1 MNEYS
6 VRVTHEVGQIT
17 LSATA
22 PADRQVVFSAPDADS
37 ATAGIQVALNSPFS
51 NGRSSQTAFVVA
63 VSDETRTQSYT
74 VTVTRAAPSVPER
87 SGFDLAADAATTGR
101 LGVDD
106 YVTGRINNGD
116 DVDWYAVEL
125 KANRGYTFN
134 MIGGYRWGELTNA
147 AITGLYTAD
156 GPVAGR
162 PTRPT
167 RLNCRMDQLYWWYGD
182 YVLCGA
188 NTNHWSADSG
198 FWNQRGSMVYY
209 KPLTSGTHY
218 IGVTTLRYW
227 NSGTY
232 NLILRDLDA
241 EFVDLNY
248 PGGIGGRGQLE
259 VGMPAAGF
267 IDYPKVRFG
276 SMGAD
281 ADYFEVDLVAGRRYR
296 ITGTDGKDA
305 TGHSTNIKLPR
316 PMGTGTTTTLEF
328 LQIQRVFLVTDN
340 NGSDILTEIPPSWW
354 TDDDAERGFDVG
366 PAGHLA
372 ALVPGEAA
380 HQRAGLATQRRGD
393 RRGDGRRVVAV
404 GQRRGRVAAGA
415 LHDRDRSGEVRFAD
429 DEVAFPVAGLRAV
442 RDVVRAGRLSAGI
455 PPAGWAFGPADAA
468 RPTAPA
474 APRQLRPG
482 ARRQAAARVVRVDRS
497 SPRTR
502 SYPPRAGPPRS
513 RAGTSAASHSSTA
526 AASTGSR
533 PAWAFAPV
541 SPSRTPTGT
550 VIVRTLAA
558 AGLLAMHRRITAQP
572 LRRPRRSTDEH
583 PLIQTQPRCWTPPS
597 VLHVLATVIMTV
609 HLQPPMEFADPRI
622 LANPAGISGDRQ
634 QRIRHTHRDPPVV
647 VDRRPELLHASP
659 WNEHRRL
666 VRPSMALEPQDSHC
680 PADRHLPHQS
690 RPMLLLPAEL
700 RRSKLGRLP
709 SHHRRHHRRVTPA
722 LLGVELIASS
732 GGTAR
737 AARARMNRI
746 SAAECS
752 TIACD

>member
-1 MNEYS
+1 MSFDDTALSALAIDGIELSPGFDPEVADYNAEADADAGRVTVSAETVHLEATAVIAPDDADGNLSNGHQVALGNDGASITVSVTAQDGSAVRFYSITVGRDGVQPARSGRLAGITVGGEDIDFAPGRHRFAATADAGSTTMEFEAAGESVVKGFVLSAGGSEFVPVGYDGVVEMTPGRDTLVAVRASAPGYQRQNLYTVRLRAPEVGSDQQGSQSRTPPPPPPSGAIAKSTLTDGVPADSSARSVAQPATPRAAPSDAEPQLSALSVSPGVLTPAFGPGVNEYS

-209 KPLTSGTHY
+209 KPLTSGTYY

-354 TDDDAERGFDVG
+354 TDDPSYYT
-366 PAGHLA
+366 PA
-372 ALVPGEAA
+372 PGTSTE
-380 HQRAGLATQRRGD
+380 GWYD
-393 RRGDGRRVVAV
+393 RRWPSNPRTLTAPRTGTYRIRVAPCSCSLQSCDGRSWGGYQVTI
-404 GQRRGRVAAGA
+404 
-415 LHDRDRSGEVRFAD
+415 D
-429 DEVAFPVAGLRAV
+429 D
-442 RDVVRAGRLSAGI
+442 I
-455 PPAGWAFGPADAA
+455 
-468 RPTAPA
+468 
-474 APRQLRPG
+474 
-482 ARRQAAARVVRVDRS
+482 
-497 SPRTR
+497 
-502 SYPPRAGPPRS
+502 
-513 RAGTSAASHSSTA
+513 
-526 AASTGSR
+526 
-533 PAWAFAPV
+533 
-541 SPSRTPTGT
+541 
-550 VIVRTLAA
+550 
-558 AGLLAMHRRITAQP
+558 
-572 LRRPRRSTDEH
+572 TDE
-583 PLIQTQPRCWTPPS
+583 
-597 VLHVLATVIMTV
+597 
-609 HLQPPMEFADPRI
+609 
-622 LANPAGISGDRQ
+622 
-634 QRIRHTHRDPPVV
+634 
-647 VDRRPELLHASP
+647 
-659 WNEHRRL
+659 
-666 VRPSMALEPQDSHC
+666 
-680 PADRHLPHQS
+680 
-690 RPMLLLPAEL
+690 
-700 RRSKLGRLP
+700 
-709 SHHRRHHRRVTPA
+709 
-722 LLGVELIASS
+722 
-732 GGTAR
+732 
-737 AARARMNRI
+737 
-746 SAAECS
+746 
-752 TIACD
+752 